1 MKSEGRRIRLRVFL
15 GASLIAAAILTSIVV
30 VPQWLSRQARL
41 DVLRSHVGQ
50 VAQLAASVVD
60 GDAHRQLLDPAN
72 YSDELYAR
80 AVRPLVR
87 FHSANPEI
95 FYVYTMVEREGASH
109 FVLDSA
115 SSADLK
121 TRHELRPSGYM
132 ERFDLREE
140 YASDWLQ
147 RIAAGETWIT
157 PSFQED
163 DYGNFL
169 SAHAPILDRAGRYS
183 GFVGVDFDLQYYL
196 AQEMR
201 FRGIALGSLAAAL
214 LVALL
219 VGYLIARYHYSVHH
233 QMETHYNT
241 SVRDGLTGLLNRRGI
256 VNAIDTALA
265 RRAPSY
271 AALLIDIDDL
281 KHVNDTLGHAAGDAV
296 IAQVAQAISASVGP
310 DDHCARLGGD
320 EFMVFAADCDRPCA
334 SELAQR
340 VLAALSD
347 EKGSAPRPD
356 TGVSIGI
363 VVQDHAGADF
373 DRMYKE
379 ADAALYR
386 AKSQGKRC
394 VAVFETFTH
403 PVATTARSL

>member
-1 MKSEGRRIRLRVFL
+1 
-15 GASLIAAAILTSIVV
+15 
-30 VPQWLSRQARL
+30 
-41 DVLRSHVGQ
+41 
-50 VAQLAASVVD
+50 
-60 GDAHRQLLDPAN
+60 
-72 YSDELYAR
+72 
-80 AVRPLVR
+80 
-87 FHSANPEI
+87 
-95 FYVYTMVEREGASH
+95 
-109 FVLDSA
+109 
-115 SSADLK
+115 
-121 TRHELRPSGYM
+121 
-132 ERFDLREE
+132 
-140 YASDWLQ
+140 
-147 RIAAGETWIT
+147 
-157 PSFQED
+157 
-163 DYGNFL
+163 
-169 SAHAPILDRAGRYS
+169 
-183 GFVGVDFDLQYYL
+183 
-196 AQEMR
+196 
-201 FRGIALGSLAAAL
+201 
-214 LVALL
+214 
-219 VGYLIARYHYSVHH
+219 
-233 QMETHYNT
+233 
-241 SVRDGLTGLLNRRGI
+241 
-256 VNAIDTALA
+256 
-265 RRAPSY
+265 
-271 AALLIDIDDL
+271 
-281 KHVNDTLGHAAGDAV
+281 V